1 MERLITSPAARLQDT
16 GYLAQ
21 LLLVISEAPVL
32 MFANTK
38 ENSPGDQ
45 YVVSVRRFTD
55 PRLRTER
62 WALVL
67 EGEFYTVRDYVNRE
81 EARLAYL
88 DLLTRYARGGVVW
101 DATSDGWRA

>member
-1 MERLITSPAARLQDT
+1 
-16 GYLAQ
+16 
-21 LLLVISEAPVL
+21 

-45 YVVSVRRFTD
+45 YVVSVRKFTD
-55 PRLRTER
+55 PRLRRDR

-88 DLLTRYARGGVVW
+88 DLLTRYAGGGVVW